1 MEIEEDK
8 KNDDIE
14 IDLIDLDV
22 PKDSDEKNKKE
33 EQSKVKNNIII
44 IENEEFFE
52 DEKEKEKLNEVKKI
66 IFNNKIF
73 QFRTKFIFK

>member
-14 IDLIDLDV
+14 IDLIDLDA
-22 PKDSDEKNKKE
+22 PIDSDEKNKKE

-44 IENEEFFE
+44 IENDEFFE

-66 IFNNKIF
+66 F
-73 QFRTKFIFK
+73 

>member
-22 PKDSDEKNKKE
+22 PIDSDEKK
-33 EQSKVKNNIII
+33 
-44 IENEEFFE
+44 
-52 DEKEKEKLNEVKKI
+52 
-66 IFNNKIF
+66 
-73 QFRTKFIFK
+73 